1 MNVPSTRSQHCLL
14 SFVFIFKDHHHHHHV
29 FMMLIHDAYIYIY
42 IYIKSGRKR
51 LNKER
56 ENGDPK
62 GT

>member
-42 IYIKSGRKR
+42 KVGERDLIK
-51 LNKER
+51 R
-56 ENGDPK
+56 EKMVTLRVHESP
-62 GT
+62 